1 VAYVSKLLKIV
12 AWSSCEAEYAAS
24 AYAVKEINFIRNIC
38 SELQCPLQGS
48 LVLAVDNTA
57 AINVANNLGVT
68 GRTKHFRSSIH
79 YIRDEVMLQRLTIHH
94 VRTDFQLADLFTK
107 ALDKTTFLALR
118 KSFVSD
124 SG

>member
-1 VAYVSKLLKIV
+1 MLLNCHVQVAQQLVQTV
-12 AWSSCEAEYAAS
+12 PS
-24 AYAVKEINFIRNIC
+24 ARLRSGAY
-38 SELQCPLQGS
+38 PLQGS

-57 AINVANNLGVT
+57 AIDVANNLGVT

-124 SG
+124 PGIC